1 MMELLQVSFEVV
13 LELLFQIPMPWRF
26 LLVLSV
32 TLFGIPW
39 LILRGLPWIL
49 TKFSQATLLLVHYL
63 AIFLLFPESLI
74 SQYIRKKGCQ
84 PPIILYFIGSSLS
97 LIVNLFNL
105 IYQAFY
111 TVLKY
116 ALKRQW
122 ILNKRQLL
130 TLSVVFSIVWF
141 IKPSMQQSSTHKP
154 SLPSN
159 TNGSST
165 NSYPSFV
172 IQAGDGYANLRSRP
186 STFETEILAKIPNGT
201 PVTILEQETN
211 SSNQLWYKVQIN
223 GSEVW
228 IGWIYS
234 GLIEQR

>member
-1 MMELLQVSFEVV
+1 MMELLQVSLKVTWELV
-13 LELLFQIPMPWRF
+13 LQIPMPWRF

-39 LILRGLPWIL
+39 LIVRGLPWIL
-49 TKFSQATLLLVHYL
+49 TKLSQAALLLVQYL
-63 AIFLLFPESLI
+63 ASFWLLPESLV
-74 SQYIRKKGCQ
+74 SQYIRRKGYK
-84 PPIILYFIGSSLS
+84 PPSIFYFIGNFLS

-105 IYQAFY
+105 IYQAFD
-111 TVLKY
+111 TILKY

-122 ILNKRQLL
+122 ILKKGWLL
-130 TLSVVFSIVWF
+130 TLSAVFSIVWF
-141 IKPSMQQSSTHKP
+141 LQPSMQQASTRNP
-154 SLPSN
+154 SPPSN
-159 TNGSST
+159 KNGSST

-186 STFETEILAKIPNGT
+186 STFQTEILAKIPNGT
-201 PVTILEQETN
+201 LVTILEQETN

-223 GSEVW
+223 GSEVR